1 MVAGWRSGRCDSLR
15 LAVQWSIRHPQG
27 KQVATVIPLQRR
39 RLQKGTADKHSA
51 EAFWRN
57 SMVPASIAMGIII
70 VAAVATLGV
79 GVKTGWL
86 GHDSSRWVLVAALVS
101 VIGLTKIVL
110 ANMVFFLL
118 MQDDARLDPP
128 PAPPDSSCLPCF
140 HSAGIHHRAV
150 ARGTAGLMTGGL
162 VTGGGCQARGRRLAS
177 QRPSPARRRAGG
189 CRHRPDQ
196 TKASS
201 SQIKNEGS

>member
-1 MVAGWRSGRCDSLR
+1 MHGDLSE
-15 LAVQWSIRHPQG
+15 
-27 KQVATVIPLQRR
+27 KNVATVIQLQRR
-39 RLQKGTADKHSA
+39 HPLNSRGTQKATANKHSA

-101 VIGLTKIVL
+101 VIGLTKIVI
-110 ANMVFFLL
+110 ANMFFFLL

-128 PAPPDSSCLPCF
+128 PAPPPPTP
-140 HSAGIHHRAV
+140 
-150 ARGTAGLMTGGL
+150 GTRVERQT
-162 VTGGGCQARGRRLAS
+162 
-177 QRPSPARRRAGG
+177 RPLRIPARSISRPRR
-189 CRHRPDQ
+189 RPDRRKR
-196 TKASS
+196 TATLFAD
-201 SQIKNEGS
+201 

>member
-1 MVAGWRSGRCDSLR
+1 MHRGLSG
-15 LAVQWSIRHPQG
+15 
-27 KQVATVIPLQRR
+27 KNVATVIQLQRR
-39 RLQKGTADKHSA
+39 HPLNSRAAQKATANQHSA

-57 SMVPASIAMGIII
+57 SMVPASIAMGVII
-70 VAAVATLGV
+70 VAAVATLSV

-128 PAPPDSSCLPCF
+128 PAPPPPTPGTRLNRQTRPLRIPGRAI
-140 HSAGIHHRAV
+140 SA
-150 ARGTAGLMTGGL
+150 
-162 VTGGGCQARGRRLAS
+162 
-177 QRPSPARRRAGG
+177 RPPRRAG
-189 CRHRPDQ
+189 RRTRVATVSAD
-196 TKASS
+196 
-201 SQIKNEGS
+201 